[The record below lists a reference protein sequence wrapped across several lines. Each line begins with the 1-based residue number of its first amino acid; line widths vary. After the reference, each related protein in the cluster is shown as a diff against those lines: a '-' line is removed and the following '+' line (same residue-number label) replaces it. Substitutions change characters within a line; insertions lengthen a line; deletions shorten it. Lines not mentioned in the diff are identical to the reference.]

1 MEDLEIFGEND
12 PGHELHSGQTGGVQ
26 EVEGPVATSPQVQQ
40 PPKAL
45 PASSHLVGGLRETDR
60 RRSARNVVEE
70 GPSQTGT
77 ENRGVSPH
85 NLVDSL

>member
-12 PGHELHSGQTGGVQ
+12 PGHELRSGQTGGVQ
-26 EVEGPVATSPQVQQ
+26 EEEGPVATSPGAQQ

-45 PASSHLVGGLRETDR
+45 PASSHLVGGLRETD

>member
-1 MEDLEIFGEND
+1 MEDLEIFGEDD

-26 EVEGPVATSPQVQQ
+26 EAEGPAATPPRALQ

-45 PASSHLVGGLRETDR
+45 LASSHLVEGLRETDP
-60 RRSARNVVEE
+60 RSVRDVAEE